1 MKMVFTLMKLSVTN
15 FTNALLVTDGR
26 TRNAPR
32 VFILILKFLSAIG
45 LKMLTVVLESQ
56 STQTAENPGKE
67 FSQFLENVT
76 PSTNALTATGK

>member
-1 MKMVFTLMKLSVTN
+1 MVFTLMKLSVTN
-15 FTNALLVTDGR
+15 FTNALLVTDGK